1 MSSSTVTQDPVSAVL
16 EQPQHAFAQHVH
28 SKHTHSR
35 PIGSTEAAH
44 LMTFLCQ
51 THSAK
56 QPQILLPP
64 QVRDH
69 SAA

>member
-1 MSSSTVTQDPVSAVL
+1 MSSSTVSQDPVSAVP
-16 EQPQHAFAQHVH
+16 EQTQHAFAEHVH
-28 SKHTHSR
+28 NKHAPSQ

-64 QVRDH
+64 QVRDDN
-69 SAA
+69 AA